1 VPPSARRT
9 IVAWTLYD
17 FANSA
22 FAAIVV
28 TAVFPPYYADL
39 VVGNAEGLGD
49 RWWGRIVSVSM
60 ILVALASP
68 VLGGIADH
76 AGTRKPFFVGFTVLA
91 VAVDA
96 TPDSVRAFMEENDVR
111 YPVLLADERTAERLR
126 EVPQVPWGLVARGFG
141 GWFEVGA
148 PNPSIQAI
156 PWTGLLDRNGL
167 VRRYRGPVKHFEA
180 KLDILAALAEARPSG
195 FRSE

>member
-1 VPPSARRT
+1 MTVLRE
-9 IVAWTLYD
+9 
-17 FANSA
+17 
-22 FAAIVV
+22 
-28 TAVFPPYYADL
+28 
-39 VVGNAEGLGD
+39 GNATDPHGEPRTPADELRDVTLLHVWSPSCRTCASEAATLNRLQELD
-49 RWWGRIVSVSM
+49 RDGR
-60 ILVALASP
+60 
-68 VLGGIADH
+68 
-76 AGTRKPFFVGFTVLA
+76 FTVLA